1 MVKTPHTKNYISS
14 ITCPQASPKWIYK
27 NSITLSK
34 VGRVRMVKHKEIKG
48 KVKSVTVKKYRNGES
63 HAIIAVEMKE
73 PKIIA
78 PKNPVGDDSR
88 LTDFIYLSNG
98 LHVENPKL
106 IKKHERRIKKAQKAL
121 SRKKKGSKN
130 RKKVKLLL
138 AGRWQDYNN
147 AKDDWQWNLAKSLVD
162 KYDLIAYENLR
173 VSNMMK
179 NHSLAK
185 AIQDA
190 SWSGF

>member
-1 MVKTPHTKNYISS
+1 
-14 ITCPQASPKWIYK
+14 
-27 NSITLSK
+27 
-34 VGRVRMVKHKEIKG
+34 
-48 KVKSVTVKKYRNGES
+48 
-63 HAIIAVEMKE
+63 MKE
-73 PKIIA
+73 PKIIE
-78 PKNPVGDDSR
+78 PKNPVGADSG

-106 IKKHERRIKKAQKAL
+106 IKKHESRIKKAQKAL

-130 RKKVKLLL
+130 RKKLLL

-147 AKDDWQWNLAKSLVD
+147 AKDDWQWNLANALVD
-162 KYDLIAYENLR
+162 KYDLIAYENLA

-190 SWSGF
+190 S